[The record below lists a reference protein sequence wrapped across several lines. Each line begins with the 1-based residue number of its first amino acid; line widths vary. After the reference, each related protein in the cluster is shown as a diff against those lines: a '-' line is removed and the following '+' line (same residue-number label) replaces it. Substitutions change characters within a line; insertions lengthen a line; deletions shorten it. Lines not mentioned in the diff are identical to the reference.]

1 MTSYEEQRTRPAP
14 SERFAGPEH
23 HLHLDQALAFLRK
36 EPQTTRAGHLQM
48 TLLHRA
54 SVRLVLFAFESGG
67 KLPQHSAP
75 GVVTIHLLRGRM
87 RVRTPSES
95 YDLGAGDLLTLER
108 DVPHD
113 VEALEE
119 CDMLL
124 GVHPETPPNASAL

>member
-1 MTSYEEQRTRPAP
+1 MPSYEEQRTRPAP

-23 HLHLDQALAFLRK
+23 HLQLDEALAFLRR
-36 EPQTTRAGHLQM
+36 EPQVPRAGHRQM

-54 SVRLVLFAFESGG
+54 SVRLVLFAFDAGG
-67 KLPQHSAP
+67 TIAQHSAP
-75 GVVTIHLLRGRM
+75 GVVTIHVLRGSM

-95 YDLGAGDLLTLER
+95 YDLRAGDLLTLER

-119 CDMLL
+119 SDMLL
-124 GVHPETPPNASAL
+124 GVHPEAPPNASAV